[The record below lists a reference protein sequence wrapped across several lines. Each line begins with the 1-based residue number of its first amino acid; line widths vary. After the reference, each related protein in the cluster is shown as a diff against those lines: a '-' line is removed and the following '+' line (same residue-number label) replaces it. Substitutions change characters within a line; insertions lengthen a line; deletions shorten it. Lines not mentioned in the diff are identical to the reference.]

1 MDIRVLIMVFYLIQK
16 TLMEYN
22 ETQVRALKSC
32 MFSFDPRDQF
42 LFLFKIFSFYFVFP
56 SIKQTKWLFCLFFS
70 FRGNRPTD
78 MENKLM
84 VTKAEGGRDKL
95 GGVWD

>member
-32 MFSFDPRDQF
+32 MFSFDPRD
-42 LFLFKIFSFYFVFP
+42 
-56 SIKQTKWLFCLFFS
+56 
-70 FRGNRPTD
+70 
-78 MENKLM
+78 
-84 VTKAEGGRDKL
+84 
-95 GGVWD
+95 